1 MSFKSKFIEYSKLT
15 VPTFLWKDEK
25 ILKNYIKSYSNSD
38 FDFLIKQIEWYWI
51 KSEKDQI
58 LRRNLYAVIEAL
70 LPKFTLSNKKK
81 LAQEFSKKILFFQ
94 NKWITYSDYF
104 YELRLLILLDPSK
117 NAVLSVY
124 KNEKAP
130 HAFWY
135 FFDYCI
141 KNDDREFFIDAMI
154 RYVSLYEVTYS
165 KEEFRYFD
173 LRSQENL
180 DYILKDS
187 NTINKFLELLSN
199 NPNALFSLIDGYN
212 LSEEKI
218 VKVFSDWDNVFSQK
232 NIEIVIKKYYE
243 DRSFEIDRI
252 IKSSLFISILWTQK
266 NDAEFVKNVFDYIN
280 NESRQYYTITKSVL
294 IWLLSYELIDLFFQY
309 NRGVW
314 TVLSFYYSLSEKD
327 VQQKKIKEV
336 IYNKYKEII
345 ENNNKKNEEY
355 REQDEK
361 RLNEEERKVK
371 EDIYEIISEITKLE
385 NTTKEKYFSSRILYL
400 YKNYKE
406 LFEENQIPFVKKQI
420 NLYFTSNKT
429 NPWSQYAKVDISW
442 WNQFSRP
449 RFISDLELCIEI
461 SILEGWNIG
470 KYIERI
476 IYLIPYLFDSEYE
489 KLVKFF
495 NVNKIIIDDKRH
507 INRLLKVYN
516 HESDHWKLWYLHPY
530 RIISLFNDNILCI
543 DVLTKGQKE
552 KLSKICEKM
561 VKTDNERVSMREKES
576 YIKFIIKESE
586 YLNYLWIEEYNNEL
600 LSRAWNYNY
609 YEDYLRNKIK
619 KDDVNDFEM
628 LCHTNGALIEISKNK
643 GAIQRRLNQLKWI
656 KTDYVDIMKNWV
668 VHWVTP
674 IENEIIRWRH
684 ENKFFY
690 TPLLNA
696 IKYDDYEND
705 ILEILDNAKTFK
717 SDNSEIK
724 KYLYRFVASYYKTV
738 SSKKKINVYAWINNK
753 EFVIYYL
760 WAAYWSED
768 LKEKYINRSKK
779 LKEKEKVKRKTLK
792 IDELKKE
799 NGDLIKKY
807 KSLQKEKH
815 ELILDNYKLKSDYIK
830 LEQNN
835 KFLKYKNN
843 DLEEEILK
851 LKNKII
857 IFTEWKTD
865 WKHML
870 RMARELKKIFPKKYK
885 IYDFFIN
892 NIKQYNYNDMWWETL
907 SIFIEKLAWLY
918 PEFKVIWILDT
929 DGDKK
934 IMKNWIPL
942 VNSDN
947 CHIYKKTDLNNLRLV
962 TLTEPWHYGELK
974 NEYYNEHK
982 WCTELFYS
990 RKKLKNKLITPRDI
1004 DSIELTKK
1012 FGVTFDK
1019 IKFWRKILY
1028 IKNFRS
1034 KDCSNILDH
1043 NSNSIFD
1050 IKWDPYNQ
1058 IISKDDFSN
1067 FVLNWDIKFSKK
1079 DIIVFNPLFEI
1090 IYNAY
1095 IDMINK

>member
-25 ILKNYIKSYSNSD
+25 FLKSYIKSYSNSD

-70 LPKFTLSNKKK
+70 LPKFTLSNKKN

-117 NAVLSVY
+117 NVVLSVY

-130 HAFWY
+130 NAFWY

-141 KNDDREFFIDAMI
+141 KNNDREFFIDAMI
-154 RYVSLYEVTYS
+154 HYVSLYELTYN
-165 KEEFRYFD
+165 KENFRYFD

-212 LSEEKI
+212 LSEEEI

-232 NIEIVIKKYYE
+232 NIEIVLKKYYE

-314 TVLSFYYSLSEKD
+314 TVLSIYYSLSEKD

-371 EDIYEIISEITKLE
+371 EDIYEIINEITKLE

-461 SILEGWNIG
+461 SILEGWSIG

-516 HESDHWKLWYLHPY
+516 HESNHWKLWYLHPY
-530 RIISLFNDNILCI
+530 RIISLFNDNILSI
-543 DVLTKGQKE
+543 NILTKEQKE
-552 KLSKICEKM
+552 RLSEICEKM
-561 VKTDNERVSMREKES
+561 VKTDNERVSSREKQS
-576 YIKFIIKESE
+576 YIKFITKESE
-586 YLNYLWIEEYNNEL
+586 YLDFSRIEKYNKELWEKVE
-600 LSRAWNYNY
+600 NYNY
-609 YEDYLRNKIK
+609 YEDYLHGKIK
-619 KDDVNDFEM
+619 WENINFFEM
-628 LCHTNGALIEISKNK
+628 FCYTNEALIEITKDK
-643 GAIQRRLNQLKWI
+643 WAIKRRLNQLKWI
-656 KTDYVDIMKNWV
+656 KTDYVDIIKPWV
-668 VHWVTP
+668 VHWVSR
-674 IENEIIRWRH
+674 IENELIRWRH

-690 TPLLNA
+690 TPLLSA
-696 IKYDDYEND
+696 IKFDDYEND
-705 ILEILDNAKTFK
+705 VLEILEIAKTFK

-738 SSKKKINVYAWINNK
+738 PSKKKINVYAWINNK

-760 WAAYWSED
+760 WAAYWSEN
-768 LKEKYINRSKK
+768 LKKKYKENIKIIKNKQIIEKKVKHIESLGKEIQKYKIENEK
-779 LKEKEKVKRKTLK
+779 LKYEKEKLINKNN
-792 IDELKKE
+792 ELNWENKE
-799 NGDLIKKY
+799 LHDVNDDL
-807 KSLQKEKH
+807 
-815 ELILDNYKLKSDYIK
+815 
-830 LEQNN
+830 NN
-835 KFLKYKNN
+835 KLTL
-843 DLEEEILK
+843 LE
-851 LKNKII
+851 NKTII
-857 IFTEWKTD
+857 ITEWKTD
-865 WKHML
+865 WKHLKYMASELKNIDYKNKEKYDFFVEHLKEYEMSMWGKELIWFVKKMSSLFPSFKIIWVIDTDWDDLL
-870 RMARELKKIFPKKYK
+870 RWFSQVKKYIHKNENYPNLRIVTLSEPWNYNNILYKEFYDTNHRCIELMYDKKYLKKNFIVTRDIKYEDQEIKFWIANMKKFKLWKKVLIMKNQNQTKNVYDKYDKWIFYDVKWTEFKIPSTKEEFANLIEKWQVEIENRNKKIFIPTFCAV
-885 IYDFFIN
+885 YD
-892 NIKQYNYNDMWWETL
+892 
-907 SIFIEKLAWLY
+907 
-918 PEFKVIWILDT
+918 
-929 DGDKK
+929 
-934 IMKNWIPL
+934 
-942 VNSDN
+942 
-947 CHIYKKTDLNNLRLV
+947 
-962 TLTEPWHYGELK
+962 
-974 NEYYNEHK
+974 
-982 WCTELFYS
+982 
-990 RKKLKNKLITPRDI
+990 
-1004 DSIELTKK
+1004 
-1012 FGVTFDK
+1012 
-1019 IKFWRKILY
+1019 
-1028 IKNFRS
+1028 
-1034 KDCSNILDH
+1034 
-1043 NSNSIFD
+1043 
-1050 IKWDPYNQ
+1050 
-1058 IISKDDFSN
+1058 
-1067 FVLNWDIKFSKK
+1067 
-1079 DIIVFNPLFEI
+1079 
-1090 IYNAY
+1090 AY
-1095 IDMINK
+1095 IDLTNQ